1 MAGSGYCTCH
11 SYCVGPRKTVRYT
24 SGLDQRPLDSSYL
37 PRSFAVWKMARYV
50 RENSLW
56 REKNCNPLLV
66 CAVRVAEGLGSP
78 TAVVVVVVEDEGSPR
93 LVGSKEPVF
102 CCNWIRPCNL
112 RVVQIALTATFEALS

>member
-1 MAGSGYCTCH
+1 MAGSAYCKCH
-11 SYCVGPRKTVRYT
+11 NCVGPRKAVRYT
-24 SGLDQRPLDSSYL
+24 SGLDRTPLDSSYL
-37 PRSFAVWKMARYV
+37 PRSFAVWKMVRYV

-66 CAVRVAEGLGSP
+66 CAVRVADGLGAP
-78 TAVVVVVVEDEGSPR
+78 TAVVVEDEDEGSPR

-112 RVVQIALTATFEALS
+112 RVVRTALTATFEALS